1 MYNMIIYNII
11 IIYPLGYHENSFPW
25 VTILWSE
32 FYPYNVC
39 ENVKIQRWQKIS
51 FKSDNSCIS
60 WCRKQ
65 KLTFYMQANSLFY
78 GCLCYVKEAQ
88 F

>member
-1 MYNMIIYNII
+1 MKNTITQLLLNYSI
-11 IIYPLGYHENSFPW
+11 
-25 VTILWSE
+25 VTQ

-39 ENVKIQRWQKIS
+39 ENVNMQRWQKIS
-51 FKSDNSCIS
+51 AKSDNSFIS

-65 KLTFYMQANSLFY
+65 KLEFYMQANSLFY
-78 GCLCYVKEAQ
+78 GCLCYVKETQ